1 MVASGKG
8 GVGKSTLC
16 AHVAAGLARRGKR
29 VLILE
34 TDTGFRGLDLL
45 LGLPARSIFDLSD
58 VLEGR
63 CSLEDALQVH
73 EPTGL
78 RVLLAPGD
86 PEYLPARERMAAL
99 FSWAGSRWDYVF
111 ADCGAGYGPL
121 DGITARL
128 CSGAL
133 LITLPDEISAR
144 GAAKVSGFLW
154 KSGLTRQRLIINRVP
169 RRLVPGRRGGPGGG
183 AAAGGGARGPRP
195 GAPGG
200 EGPRHPR
207 RPGAGRHRPAAA
219 GGAGP
224 PGALPLIEYLQE
236 KKEIEFL

>member
-133 LITLPDEISAR
+133 LATLPDEISAR

-154 KSGLTRQRLIINRVP
+154 KAGLTRQRLIINRVP
-169 RRLVPGRRGGPGGG
+169 RRLVPSPRVRDLDDVVDLAGVQLLG
-183 AAAGGGARGPRP
+183 AVPE
-195 GAPGG
+195 APGLAPPA
-200 EGPRHPR
+200 ESVPDTP
-207 RPGAGRHRPAAA
+207 AGRELDAIARRLL
-219 GGAGP
+219 GERV
-224 PGALPLIEYLQE
+224 PLELWP
-236 KKEIEFL
+236 

>member
-86 PEYLPARERMAAL
+86 PE
-99 FSWAGSRWDYVF
+99 
-111 ADCGAGYGPL
+111 
-121 DGITARL
+121 
-128 CSGAL
+128 
-133 LITLPDEISAR
+133 
-144 GAAKVSGFLW
+144 
-154 KSGLTRQRLIINRVP
+154 
-169 RRLVPGRRGGPGGG
+169 
-183 AAAGGGARGPRP
+183 
-195 GAPGG
+195 
-200 EGPRHPR
+200 
-207 RPGAGRHRPAAA
+207 
-219 GGAGP
+219 
-224 PGALPLIEYLQE
+224 
-236 KKEIEFL
+236 

>member
-154 KSGLTRQRLIINRVP
+154 KAGLTRQRLIINRVP
-169 RRLVPGRRGGPGGG
+169 RRLVPSPRVRDLDDVVDLAGVQLLGAVPEAPGLGPPAERAPDTPAGRELDAIARRPL
-183 AAAGGGARGPRP
+183 GARV
-195 GAPGG
+195 
-200 EGPRHPR
+200 
-207 RPGAGRHRPAAA
+207 
-219 GGAGP
+219 
-224 PGALPLIEYLQE
+224 PLARWP
-236 KKEIEFL
+236 